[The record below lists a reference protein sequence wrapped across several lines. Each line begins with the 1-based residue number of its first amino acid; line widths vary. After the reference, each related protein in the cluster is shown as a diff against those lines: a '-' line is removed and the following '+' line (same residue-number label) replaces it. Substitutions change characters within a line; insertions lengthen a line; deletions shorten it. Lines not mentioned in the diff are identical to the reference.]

1 MILRTKL
8 DESPLYVRY
17 NSGGSSSL
25 VRIYIE
31 GITEDQGIIIKL
43 MIGKVLLFFEKNT
56 IE

>member
-31 GITEDQGIIIKL
+31 GITEYQGIIIKL
-43 MIGKVLLFFEKNT
+43 MIGKVLLFLRK
-56 IE
+56 IQ